1 MPKPWEYGEQYVD
14 NKCPSLGH
22 SLPMLLGHYKTI
34 YRQLIFAGI
43 FGDFTPQHVQIYF
56 ILSTNFQQRH
66 QIYEASYISNCQ
78 PYKYVYLLH

>member
-1 MPKPWEYGEQYVD
+1 MPKRWEYGEQYVD

-43 FGDFTPQHVQIYF
+43 FGGFY
-56 ILSTNFQQRH
+56 SAARTNLF
-66 QIYEASYISNCQ
+66 YSEYKFPTTASN
-78 PYKYVYLLH
+78 L